1 MKSNEQENNILRKV
15 DAIGRITI
23 SPKIL
28 NQLKL
33 DIGDSIIMY
42 IDEKNDIVLRKNTYT
57 CVFCDSDNILQNT
70 DKVEICT
77 ECKRDY
83 NKVNRLVGNRFEK
96 QSIPNGR
103 RLVIPF
109 KIRKQLNI
117 NTGDEIQII
126 PFDAYLLLKVG
137 H

>member
-1 MKSNEQENNILRKV
+1 METKETENNILRKV
-15 DAIGRITI
+15 DAIGRISI

-33 DIGDSIIMY
+33 EIGDSIIMY
-42 IDEKNDIVLRKNTYT
+42 IDDKDDIILRKNNCT
-57 CVFCDSDNILQNT
+57 CVFCGSDNVLRNT

-77 ECKRDY
+77 NCKRDY
-83 NKVNRLVGNRFEK
+83 TKVNRLINNRYEK

-109 KIRKQLNI
+109 KVRKRLKI
-117 NTGDEIQII
+117 KTGDEIQLI
-126 PFDAYLLLKVG
+126 PFDDYLLLRVEK
-137 H
+137 

>member
-1 MKSNEQENNILRKV
+1 MKNNEKESNILRKV
-15 DAIGRITI
+15 DTVGRISI

-42 IDEKNDIVLRKNTYT
+42 IDDNNDIVLAKNTGN
-57 CVFCDSDNILQNT
+57 CVFCGSENVLNT
-70 DKVEICT
+70 DKVEICI

-83 NKVNRLVGNRFEK
+83 NKVNRIITQRYEK
-96 QSIPNGR
+96 QIIPNGR

-109 KIRKQLNI
+109 KVRKQLKI
-117 NTGDEIQII
+117 STGDTIQLI
-126 PFDAYLLLKVG
+126 PFDEYLLLRVE